1 MRVRVPNRFPRGQSA
16 RASSQHETPTCVYRL
31 LRLTFA
37 MGHELRARPGFFRG
51 LTYPLQG
58 ARLVFRTHVG
68 LARYWVFPVLITFG
82 ALFGVTV
89 TAIRHRADLVHASWP
104 SFDSAAQPVSWWL
117 GALHWLLGWLLAVA
131 AIGLGALLVLSVS
144 GVLAAPF
151 NDALSAAVERIR
163 GENVPPDP
171 SPGALVAGVARSVA
185 TEAIKLFAYALIVA
199 PLWIVALV
207 APLVGG
213 PVLAAV
219 GFAIT
224 VAYLA
229 IDYTDWP
236 ASRRDTPLRQRAQW
250 LRYHA
255 APLAGFGVAAW
266 FLLWVPGINLVLM
279 PAAVA
284 GGTLLYLDL
293 ETAKEAEGSRQR
305 SVGGKFA
312 G

>member
-1 MRVRVPNRFPRGQSA
+1 
-16 RASSQHETPTCVYRL
+16 VYRL
-31 LRLTFA
+31 LGLA
-37 MGHELRARPGFFRG
+37 LGMGHELRARPGFFRG

-58 ARLVFRTHVG
+58 AKLVFRTHLG
-68 LARYWVFPVLITFG
+68 LARYWAFPVLITFV
-82 ALFGVTV
+82 ALIGVMV
-89 TAIRHRADLVHASWP
+89 IAVQHRADLLHVVWA
-104 SFDSAAQPVSWWL
+104 SFDRTTQPVSWWIR
-117 GALHWLLGWLLAVA
+117 ALHGLLGWLLAA
-131 AIGLGALLVLSVS
+131 AAVGIGGLLVLTVS

-163 GENVPPDP
+163 GRSLPSDP
-171 SPGALVAGVARSVA
+171 SPGAFFSGVARSVA
-185 TEAIKLFAYALIVA
+185 TETIKLFGYALVMGPLWVVAFVA
-199 PLWIVALV
+199 PV
-207 APLVGG
+207 VGG

-219 GFAIT
+219 GFGIT

-236 ASRRDTPLRQRAQW
+236 ASRRDTPLRRRAQW
-250 LRYHA
+250 LRDHA

-293 ETAKEAEGSRQR
+293 ETATEAEGS
-305 SVGGKFA
+305 
-312 G
+312 